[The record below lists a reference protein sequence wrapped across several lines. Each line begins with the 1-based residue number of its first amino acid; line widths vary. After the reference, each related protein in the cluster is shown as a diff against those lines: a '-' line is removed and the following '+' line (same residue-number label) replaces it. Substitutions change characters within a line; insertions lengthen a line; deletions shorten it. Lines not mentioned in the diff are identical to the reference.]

1 MRRGVASGLVA
12 DARVRRIRFLGW
24 WHQTLRHLLVSGGS
38 SFVGGSIRPSGGC
51 SKRQVLEL
59 ACIFASEPCR
69 QGPRASLH
77 VSPNTVLDTWIV
89 FVRKSKQQ
97 MISVLCPVS
106 CSTASFKHVL
116 FVVNMKKRL
125 WLEVA
130 CPEPVGSNTWQTQ
143 PPASEMS
150 MFGQMPS
157 FTREPAQWLFQQ
169 DFWLN
174 MKLAERESWL
184 QHRESVA
191 MQHEDVLFLRTLE
204 RSHMEQQDVIE
215 MSHYHWDNLDHLME
229 YQHAWRILGG
239 GPCRVSVGSRARRE
253 VASGLVADA
262 RVRRI
267 RFWVGGIRP

>member
-1 MRRGVASGLVA
+1 
-12 DARVRRIRFLGW
+12 
-24 WHQTLRHLLVSGGS
+24 
-38 SFVGGSIRPSGGC
+38 
-51 SKRQVLEL
+51 
-59 ACIFASEPCR
+59 
-69 QGPRASLH
+69 
-77 VSPNTVLDTWIV
+77 
-89 FVRKSKQQ
+89 
-97 MISVLCPVS
+97 MISVSLRL
-106 CSTASFKHVL
+106 KRIL
-116 FVVNMKKRL
+116 F
-125 WLEVA
+125 A

-143 PPASEMS
+143 PSASEMS
-150 MFGQMPS
+150 MFGEMPS

-239 GPCRVSVGSRARRE
+239 GAVSRLGWKQSAEGS
-253 VASGLVADA
+253 S
-262 RVRRI
+262 
-267 RFWVGGIRP
+267 IRPGRPCGRCSCSKDQVSGWWHQALRQMLVSEVSNFVVAFRHLHRHISDVWI

>member
-1 MRRGVASGLVA
+1 MPAAETLGAKKKHREREREREREPVPLQLAKKRVRFRTEGRLRCRMRRGVASGLVA
-12 DARVRRIRFLGW
+12 DVRVRRIRFLGW

-116 FVVNMKKRL
+116 FVVASMARSCMSRTGWNGSHGFSIAKVWLCNMK
-125 WLEVA
+125 
-130 CPEPVGSNTWQTQ
+130 
-143 PPASEMS
+143 
-150 MFGQMPS
+150 MFCS
-157 FTREPAQWLFQQ
+157 
-169 DFWLN
+169 
-174 MKLAERESWL
+174 
-184 QHRESVA
+184 SV
-191 MQHEDVLFLRTLE
+191 H
-204 RSHMEQQDVIE
+204 
-215 MSHYHWDNLDHLME
+215 
-229 YQHAWRILGG
+229 
-239 GPCRVSVGSRARRE
+239 
-253 VASGLVADA
+253 
-262 RVRRI
+262 
-267 RFWVGGIRP
+267 